1 MDVDRPRSNS
11 RGFYFLL
18 KTSITLLGVFAL
30 NSGKNS
36 SNWPLSLQVRF
47 LAVLTCLF
55 RDFYFVLVLDDGY
68 IFYFQVAFSLI
79 LCAFA
84 LLM

>member
-18 KTSITLLGVFAL
+18 KTAITLLGVFAPNL
-30 NSGKNS
+30 GKNS
-36 SNWPLSLQVRF
+36 SNRPLSLQVQF

-55 RDFYFVLVLDDGY
+55 RDFYFVLVLDDGC

-79 LCAFA
+79 LFDLV